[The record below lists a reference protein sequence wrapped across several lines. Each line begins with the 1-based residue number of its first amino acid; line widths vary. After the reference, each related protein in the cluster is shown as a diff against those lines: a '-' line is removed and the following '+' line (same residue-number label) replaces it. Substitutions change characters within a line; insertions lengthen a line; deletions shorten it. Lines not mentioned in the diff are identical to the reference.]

1 MNVELKFKPGVR
13 TSLNSNNNIR
23 DNFGSDKNK
32 SGVAAPRNSAA
43 SSAAQN
49 LSNMSLVSGNWNSK
63 SGSILNN
70 NSTPARAMSNRQQ
83 VGGGW
88 DAPAQTRSPKQGQ
101 KIDQNYV
108 GAARTQ
114 PYVRDKYPE
123 IKDFG
128 FTRTINETGYG
139 GRGIQRLSDAAY
151 GQGAYATR
159 MDQIA
164 NLNQMYAAN
173 QVADVATASMSFGDI
188 LKNGISLGKEIAGL
202 FKSDSKA
209 DIEGGGSVSQNAA
222 ANIKNMEGAKDSAT
236 LGKAI
241 TDSNTDLASVKAEI
255 PNMEKS
261 LTEATGKKSQLE
273 ADYKSATEAHTQLT
287 ENIKTQEGIVK
298 EQTTALS
305 GAKTNYESAKSA
317 YDNAPADPA
326 DVKADLKAKMD
337 EAKQKMD
344 AIQDKIDAANAELEK
359 LKPQLPDAEGK
370 MKDAKEAMDANQKV
384 IDETPAKIKDAK
396 ATVAAYE
403 KAIPKAEKELEKMQ
417 KSEDKDFNKLYE
429 NGVKGKNKDKDTNKL
444 NNLAQTIAARS
455 AEDGST
461 YEEVGG
467 KGFAKIATSDGNQR
481 FLIDGVIVT
490 EEEYNTQLEAAKNSP
505 IAQNTL
511 NQPDNDNGVNFA

>member
-1 MNVELKFKPGVR
+1 MNVKLNPKPGVR

-70 NSTPARAMSNRQQ
+70 NSTPARAMNNRQQ
-83 VGGGW
+83 VGASW

-114 PYVRDKYPE
+114 TYVRDKYPQ
-123 IKDFG
+123 IKDFS
-128 FTRTINETGYG
+128 FSRIENETGYG
-139 GRGIQRLSDAAY
+139 GRGLQRLQDAAY
-151 GQGAYATR
+151 NRGAYSPIDT
-159 MDQIA
+159 
-164 NLNQMYAAN
+164 LNQVQSSGGMPKIGKGVAIGVGAAIA
-173 QVADVATASMSFGDI
+173 VGG
-188 LKNGISLGKEIAGL
+188 GIALWNLLSKGKA
-202 FKSDSKA
+202 
-209 DIEGGGSVSQNAA
+209 EGTDGGSVSQKAT
-222 ANIKNMEGAKDSAT
+222 ANIKNMESAKDSAT

-241 TDSNTDLASVKAEI
+241 TDSKADLASVKAEI

-261 LTEATGKKSQLE
+261 LTEANGKKSKLE

-326 DVKADLKAKMD
+326 DVKADLKTKMD

-344 AIQDKIDAANAELEK
+344 DIQAKIDAANAELEK

-396 ATVAAYE
+396 ATVASYE
-403 KAIPKAEKELEKMQ
+403 KEIPKQEKRLEKMQ
-417 KSEDKDFNKLYE
+417 KSEDKDFNKLYD

-467 KGFAKIATSDGNQR
+467 KGFAKIATSGGDTR

-490 EEEYNTQLEAAKNSP
+490 EEEYNTQLEAAKNPP